1 MPYLFRRL
9 FRFPV
14 PSGVGLRWI
23 RPLRPPSRGP
33 HLVCRLH
40 GCPCGGSGLPRS
52 RVPPPPVL
60 PSLPPPLPPSGGV
73 SSTRG
78 WTSPPPPP
86 APPQDAA
93 SPRPSASGRVDALVD
108 LGPPWLGWFGFLG
121 CRDEASWTSF
131 LHCLFM
137 FPKRCENFVF
147 VSFRTWLAVCL
158 WSGGVGWGGWGWVG
172 GLGSFGVGFGLGWFG
187 VGLGRCGVAWGL
199 ANMRLN
205 PTSWKG
211 CVAR

>member
-1 MPYLFRRL
+1 MRWFRL
-9 FRFPV
+9 
-14 PSGVGLRWI
+14 L
-23 RPLRPPSRGP
+23 RPLSRGP

-40 GCPCGGSGLPRS
+40 GCPCGGSGLPLS

-60 PSLPPPLPPSGGV
+60 PSLPPPLPPSGGL

-78 WTSPPPPP
+78 WTSCPPPPP
-86 APPQDAA
+86 APPPDAA
-93 SPRPSASGRVDALVD
+93 PRPCASGRVDALVD
-108 LGPPWLGWFGFLG
+108 LGPPWLGWFGYWG
-121 CRDEASWTSF
+121 CRDEARVLLALSQHVPEKVRKLWLS
-131 LHCLFM
+131 CLFR
-137 FPKRCENFVF
+137 FPEMCENYVF

-187 VGLGRCGVAWGL
+187 VGLGRCGVVWGL